1 MHTLTSNYNYIDLDL
16 YNLGNP
22 LTTQRQASH
31 MKKYC
36 KLFDLGL
43 VSMIVDIESYN

>member
-1 MHTLTSNYNYIDLDL
+1 
-16 YNLGNP
+16 
-22 LTTQRQASH
+22 

-43 VSMIVDIESYN
+43 VSMIVDIELSVALELTIARLTYVGIRVFVHMCRHAC